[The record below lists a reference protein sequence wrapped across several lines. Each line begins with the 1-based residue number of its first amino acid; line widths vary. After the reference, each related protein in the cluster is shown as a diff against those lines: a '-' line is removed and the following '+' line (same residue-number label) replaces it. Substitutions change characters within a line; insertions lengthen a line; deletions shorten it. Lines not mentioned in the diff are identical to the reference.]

1 MSADASFTTAGKS
14 IAQFMKSLD
23 GKGQFNITEGRY
35 DGLDLDQ
42 IFRSGQVQ
50 SGTTLFDEA
59 LASYVINAGS
69 LSNSDLL
76 VTIPDGELRG
86 EGTTN
91 LGSQALDYLLTLK
104 SLNARDGKGLAIP
117 VRLKGP
123 WSNLKIT
130 PDLEAAL
137 QQNLEH
143 EIKDAEKKL
152 TDRAKEEAAKK
163 LGTTLED
170 DQSLEDALK
179 EKAKQ
184 ALQEKVEE
192 QLKGKIEQELS
203 NGLKNLFGGN

>member
-1 MSADASFTTAGKS
+1 M
-14 IAQFMKSLD
+14 
-23 GKGQFNITEGRY
+23 
-35 DGLDLDQ
+35 
-42 IFRSGQVQ
+42 
-50 SGTTLFDEA
+50 
-59 LASYVINAGS
+59 
-69 LSNSDLL
+69 
-76 VTIPDGELRG
+76 
-86 EGTTN
+86 
-91 LGSQALDYLLTLK
+91 DYLLTPK

-163 LGTTLED
+163 LGIILED